1 MIFLIDNYD
10 SFAHNLARYLVRL
23 DQHVVVARNDQT
35 SVQDVRRLR
44 PDAIVIS
51 PGPCTPAKAGC
62 SLDIV
67 RDLAHEVPIL
77 GVCLGHQAIAAGFG
91 GTVVRAPCPVHGQ
104 ASQIHHN
111 GKGVFD
117 GLPSPLLACRY
128 HSLVVDENT
137 LPAEFQ
143 ITARTGDGVVMG
155 IQHRELPVV
164 GLQFHPESI
173 LTEHGFAMLA
183 NFFHLI
189 GMDMPNSLPSFED
202 ELCVEHSDDYEAPDS
217 PVTF

>member
-23 DQHVVVARNDQT
+23 DQCVVVARNDQT
-35 SVQDVRRLR
+35 CVQDVRRLH

-51 PGPCTPAKAGC
+51 PGPCTPTEAGC

-91 GTVVRAPCPVHGQ
+91 GTIVRASSPVHGQ

-111 GKGVFD
+111 GNGVFE
-117 GLPSPLLACRY
+117 GLPNPLRACRY
-128 HSLVVDENT
+128 HSLVVDENS

-143 ITARTGDGVVMG
+143 ITAKTCDGVVMG

-173 LTEHGFAMLA
+173 LTEHGYAMLA
-183 NFFHLI
+183 NFFRLTRI
-189 GMDMPNSLPSFED
+189 DVPNPLPSFED
-202 ELCVEHSDDYEAPDS
+202 ELCVERRDDYEAPDS